1 MARYQKERKDWVN
14 VFKCCEE
21 GIQLLQETGKLEG
34 MGQQLL
40 ALLADAAEGRGEWKR
55 AREYDKHV
63 DDLWL
68 SDGTSTKFMV
78 VGPSNRRKAV
88 EFSAAGKR

>member
-21 GIQLLQETGKLEG
+21 GIPLLQETGKLEG

-40 ALLADAAEGRGEWKR
+40 ALLPLR
-55 AREYDKHV
+55 
-63 DDLWL
+63 L
-68 SDGTSTKFMV
+68 SL
-78 VGPSNRRKAV
+78 VGLLRS
-88 EFSAAGKR
+88 S